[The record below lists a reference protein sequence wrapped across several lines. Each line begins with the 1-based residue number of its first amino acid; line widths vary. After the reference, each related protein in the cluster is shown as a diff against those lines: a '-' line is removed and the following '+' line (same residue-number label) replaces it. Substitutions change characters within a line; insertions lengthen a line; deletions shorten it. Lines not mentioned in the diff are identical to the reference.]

1 MVYFEDWSGQEIDIK
16 SEISIW
22 KAKWQKEKNIKPD
35 TVMETL
41 KHCDE
46 FFSIIRKLLQI
57 FATIPVTTASPERSF
72 STLRRLKNYM
82 RSTMGQER
90 LNGLAVLNIHKE
102 IPVNISE
109 VIDIFSRTSRRMK
122 LDDWSD

>member
-1 MVYFEDWSGQEIDIK
+1 
-16 SEISIW
+16 
-22 KAKWQKEKNIKPD
+22 
-35 TVMETL
+35 METL

-46 FFSIIRKLLQI
+46 FFLIIRILLQI

-109 VIDIFSRTSRRMK
+109 VINIFSTSKRMK
-122 LDDWSD
+122 LDDWSN